1 MKQPLIVCEDL
12 TKRYGIKPALDRID
26 LALGRGRIIG
36 LLGPNG
42 SGKTTW
48 IKILCGLLQ
57 PSSGSVRIDG
67 HKPDGYTK
75 SIISYLPDRMYF
87 ADWMNAGDLLD
98 YFADFYSDFDRNKA
112 EAMCH
117 SLGIGKKD
125 RIKSMSK
132 GTKEK
137 LQLIMVMSR
146 RAQLYLLDEPIAG
159 VDPAAREYILNTILT
174 NYNPD
179 GTVIISTH
187 LISDVEKVL
196 DEVVLLKDGRIVCHD
211 TVDHI
216 RETQGKSVD
225 ALFREIFRT
234 IPHGQQEGGG
244 SVWEE

>member
-1 MKQPLIVCEDL
+1 MSELIEITGL
-12 TKRYGIKPALDRID
+12 TKTYDKNKVAINNLSLTVP
-26 LALGRGRIIG
+26 RGKIIG

-42 SGKTTW
+42 SGKTTL
-48 IKILCGLLQ
+48 IKMMNGLLTPTGGKILINGQ
-57 PSSGSVRIDG
+57 EPGVE
-67 HKPDGYTK
+67 TK
-75 SIISYLPDRMYF
+75 ARISYLPDRTYL
-87 ADWMNAGDLLD
+87 GDGQKIGDVLD

-225 ALFREIFRT
+225 ALFRDIFRT
-234 IPHGQQEGGG
+234 IPYGQQEGGG